1 MLLGWVAVLVMLV
14 AVAARA
20 LGLVFRAAGLGV
32 SVAGLG
38 ARVAKVSLDRGAREL
53 GLVFH
58 GAGLGRCVVD
68 ARGCCRAWPWLSF
81 PCCWGGCLCRW
92 AWRPCCQ
99 RSF

>member
-14 AVAARA
+14 AVAARG

-58 GAGLGRCVVD
+58 GAGPGRCVVD
-68 ARGCCRAWPWLSF
+68 ARGCCCARAKLSF
-81 PCCWGGCLCRW
+81 PCCWARWRNRW
-92 AWRPCCQ
+92 AGRSRCQ
-99 RSF
+99 ISF